1 MFFCGVFDGHGPY
14 GHIIASH
21 VRDNLPSKI
30 SKAVRVA
37 QLGGCKY
44 AVGASDNDDENSN
57 DGSSNSDDYKDT
69 HSENNTG
76 NINLSLSTW
85 EACLVKSFKEMDQ
98 EISEEINVDSF
109 CSGSTA
115 VTVVK
120 KVRRV
125 PTSSIWQNIVSR
137 KFLLFVSF

>member
-14 GHIIASH
+14 GHRIARH

-37 QLGGCKY
+37 QISDCKY
-44 AVGASDNDDENSN
+44 GGGEVDTDDRNCN
-57 DGSSNSDDYKDT
+57 DGSSDSDDYKDT
-69 HSENNTG
+69 HSENNAG
-76 NINLSLSTW
+76 DISLSLSKW

-98 EISEEINVDSF
+98 EICEEINIDSF

-120 KVRRV
+120 KV
-125 PTSSIWQNIVSR
+125 
-137 KFLLFVSF
+137 